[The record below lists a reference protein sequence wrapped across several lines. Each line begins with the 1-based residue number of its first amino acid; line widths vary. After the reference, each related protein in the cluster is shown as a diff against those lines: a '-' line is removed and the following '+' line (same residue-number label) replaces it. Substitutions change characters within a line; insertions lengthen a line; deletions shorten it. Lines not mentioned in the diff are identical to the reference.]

1 MKSFKLPAT
10 ALTILCCAACATLGA
25 QTRPTASAPAAIL
38 KAGTAKVNITPE
50 NPRYPVHDSL
60 WARSLILDVGGERI
74 AFIAYDNTNYVNEE
88 LMAAL
93 KAKHNLRE
101 LFFCQSHTHSGAW
114 GEEARTEALFTRVLD
129 EAAAGMF
136 EAKISG
142 GWRTF
147 PQLSFMRLI
156 VRENGRA
163 RESWFGDDHY
173 RAVNPERIPHGPVD
187 NSVGVIRIDDAA
199 TGSPRVVVMN
209 YACHPDVVWN
219 NFEVSADFVG
229 YATEYTE
236 QAFDG
241 AVTCLFVQGG
251 AGNQAPLFKDGGRES
266 PDDPRPANYDLIERM
281 GKLLSIEAVKL
292 TRELYP
298 NPYDVPSLKVRT
310 STLEIGP
317 RYPSDQPRV
326 ISTNVAAVLINDRYS
341 IATFPGE
348 PFIKYQIDWK
358 REMAA
363 AGKIPFF
370 FGYAWNGGRPPG
382 YVPDVRSA
390 ALGGFGADRD
400 IEVGTGERIMT
411 RLLENFYWLEGLFT
425 DSHPL

>member
-1 MKSFKLPAT
+1 MKTIRLAT
-10 ALTILCCAACATLGA
+10 AALIALLGIGIPTAEA
-25 QTRPTASAPAAIL
+25 QTTAQAPTL
-38 KAGTAKVNITPE
+38 RAGTAKINITPE
-50 NPRYPVHDSL
+50 NPTYPVHDSL

-74 AFIAYDNTNYVNEE
+74 AFIAYDNTNYVNDD
-88 LMAAL
+88 LLSRL
-93 KAKHNLRE
+93 KARHDLKE

-114 GEEARTEALFTRVLD
+114 DASAARTESLFTQVLD
-129 EAAAGMF
+129 QAASAMF
-136 EAKISG
+136 DATISG

-156 VRENGRA
+156 VRDDGRA
-163 RESWFGDDHY
+163 KESWEGDDHY

-229 YATEYTE
+229 YAAAYTE

-251 AGNQAPLFKDGGRES
+251 AGNQAPLFKDGGRQS

-281 GKLLSIEAVKL
+281 GKLLGIEAVKL

-298 NPYDVPSLKVRT
+298 NPYDVPSLRVLT
-310 STLEIGP
+310 STVEIGP
-317 RYPSDQPRV
+317 RWPTDDPST
-326 ISTNVAAVLINDRYS
+326 ISTDVAAILINDRYS

-348 PFIKYQIDWK
+348 PFIKFQFDWK
-358 REMAA
+358 REMST

-370 FGYAWNGGRPPG
+370 FGYTWNGGRPPG

-390 ALGGFGADRD
+390 ALGGFGTDRD
-400 IEVGTGERIMT
+400 IAIGTGEAIMT
-411 RLLENFYWLEGLFT
+411 RLLKNFYHLQGLFT
-425 DSHPL
+425 TEP